1 MNFLTLQA
9 KLRPTKEAVIDLTS
23 DRSWTYPEWESFVNK
38 SSYWLTRQGL
48 ACGDRLACLA
58 KNCAELVALHFA
70 CEQIGVLFVPLN
82 WRLSAEELHA
92 LIDDC
97 TPRLIVGDTMAN
109 KLGLAYFDINTLS
122 DAVSLP
128 EGQFQPQDHRAMPSL
143 ILYTSG
149 TTGQPKGI
157 MHSQDTIME
166 TTLNMTLLGQVDE
179 HSTFLC
185 ETPMFHVI
193 GLISCVRPALYQG
206 GRIVISDGFQPPR
219 TLARLMDE
227 QLCISHYFC
236 VPQMANA
243 LRQEPDFNPASL
255 QNLKA
260 LLTGGA
266 PHPAVQIRQWLND
279 GIPIVDGY
287 GMSEAGTVFGMP
299 FDIATIDTKAG
310 SVGVPTHRIEV
321 RLADAKGQPVANGE
335 TGEVQL
341 KGKNLFTGIWQQPQ
355 LYAQCFT
362 ADGWFKTGDVAVK
375 DDDDF
380 YRIVDRIKDMFIS
393 GGENVYPTEIEG
405 VAVKLDAILECALV
419 GVPDDRWGEVGCLFV
434 VAKSNQ
440 APIKPQDILD
450 ALESS
455 LAKYKLPKYI
465 KMVDSLPR
473 NGGGKVMKHQLKA
486 LFSLRRDA

>member
-1 MNFLTLQA
+1 MNSLSLQA
-9 KLRPTKEAVIDLTS
+9 KLRPTKEAVRDLTS
-23 DRSWTYPEWESFVNK
+23 GRSWTYPEWETFVNK
-38 SSYWLTRQGL
+38 CSDWLMQQGL
-48 ACGDRLACLA
+48 RSGDRLACLA

-70 CEQIGVLFVPLN
+70 CENTGVIFVPLN

-92 LIDDC
+92 LLEDC
-97 TPRLIVGDTMAN
+97 TPSLIVGDNMAD
-109 KLGLAYFDINTLS
+109 KLALTYFELDKLT
-122 DAVSLP
+122 DVVASL
-128 EGQFQPQDHRAMPSL
+128 EGEYQPQNHRAVPSL

-149 TTGQPKGI
+149 TTGRSKGI
-157 MHSQDTIME
+157 LHTQDSIME
-166 TTLNMTLLGQVDE
+166 TTLNMALLGQVDE

-206 GRIVISDGFQPPR
+206 GKIVISDGFQPTR
-219 TLARLMDE
+219 TLARLMDNN
-227 QLCISHYFC
+227 LLISHYFC
-236 VPQMANA
+236 VPQMANS
-243 LRQEPDFNPASL
+243 LRQEADFSPASL

-299 FDIATIDTKAG
+299 FDIATIDAKAG

-321 RLADAKGQPVANGE
+321 RLADAHDQPVANGE
-335 TGEVQL
+335 AGEVQL
-341 KGKNLFTGIWQQPQ
+341 KGLNLFTGIWQQPE
-355 LYAQCFT
+355 LYASCFT

-375 DDDDF
+375 DDDGF

-393 GGENVYPTEIEG
+393 GGENVFPTEIEG
-405 VAVKLDAILECALV
+405 VALKLDAILECALV
-419 GVPDDRWGEVGCLFV
+419 GVPDERWGEVGCLFV

-440 APIKPQDILD
+440 PINQEKLLA

-465 KMVDSLPR
+465 KVVDSLPR

-486 LFSLRRDA
+486 TFNAEGGP